1 MCTSFVVIRAI
12 SDDDAPVRLQSD
24 AILRGLHD
32 KDGFSSRLISP
43 DSRVPIPVDSCVLIH
58 FNDEP
63 ACTLAR
69 GLAGTR
75 TDITIA
81 CLGSDIY
88 DFNKYVRLHDFV
100 DLYIMPTDLHRR
112 ILAAQVY
119 KPVFAVPECID
130 PITGWSSSTRF
141 EFPIKSSRRLLW
153 FGYPES
159 FLKSMLSLLPIL
171 QGALSNGM
179 VTSVSLITGDEL
191 CSYNVGL
198 PIIPYSNSTFRF
210 AATGFDYCI
219 LSHFPLDLSLNSYIK
234 SPNKLVT
241 ALMAG
246 LIPIASDT
254 PNYRVLLEEFGLSR
268 FLFDSPAALNQ
279 ILDNLDPES
288 DSLAISKSGIMEA
301 IQERFSDSGVA
312 ATVIRLVQELTDR
325 RKRGEYI
332 DGKFGRPCVIDAI
345 PSQTYFTHHLAD
357 FFPSLLRAANSRLG
371 VTQRIGARWGGAPD
385 QNSPFS
391 GPGQKCHPARKGRD
405 S

>member
-1 MCTSFVVIRAI
+1 MCTSFVVLRTMT
-12 SDDDAPVRLQSD
+12 DHDAPVRLQSD

-32 KDGFSSRLISP
+32 RDGFSSSLISP
-43 DSRVPIPVDSCVLIH
+43 DSRAPIPEASCVLIH
-58 FNDEP
+58 FGDEP
-63 ACTLAR
+63 ACTRARRLAR
-69 GLAGTR
+69 TR
-75 TDITIA
+75 TDLTIA

-100 DLYIMPTDLHRR
+100 DVYIMPTDLHRR

-119 KPVFAVPECID
+119 KPVLAVPECID
-130 PITGWSSSTRF
+130 PITGWRSSTRF

-171 QGALSNGM
+171 QGNLTKGS
-179 VTSVSLITGDEL
+179 VTSVSLITGNEL
-191 CSYNVGL
+191 CTYNIGF

-210 AATGFDYCI
+210 ATTGFDSTTGFDYCI

-241 ALMAG
+241 SLMAG

-268 FLFDSPAALNQ
+268 FSFDSPAALNQ
-279 ILDNLDPES
+279 ILGSLDPEN
-288 DSLAISKSGIMEA
+288 DSRAISRSGIMEA

-312 ATVIRLVQELTDR
+312 GTLVQLLQDLTDR
-325 RKRGEYI
+325 RKRGEQI
-332 DGKFGRPCVIDAI
+332 VGNFGRPFALDAV
-345 PSQTYFTHHLAD
+345 PPQTYFRHHLAD
-357 FFPSLLRAANSRLG
+357 LFPSLLRAVKSLLG
-371 VTQRIGARWGGAPD
+371 GTQGIGAR
-385 QNSPFS
+385 
-391 GPGQKCHPARKGRD
+391 R
-405 S
+405 

>member
-12 SDDDAPVRLQSD
+12 TDDDASIRLHSD
-24 AILRGLHD
+24 AFLRGLHD
-32 KDGFSSRLISP
+32 RDGFSSSLISP
-43 DSRVPIPVDSCVLIH
+43 DSRVPIPEDSCILIH

-63 ACTLAR
+63 ACTRAR
-69 GLAGTR
+69 WLAGTR
-75 TDITIA
+75 TDLTIA

-130 PITGWSSSTRF
+130 PITGWRSSTRF

-159 FLKSMLSLLPIL
+159 FLKSMVSLLPIL
-171 QGALSNGM
+171 QGNLSKGT
-179 VTSVSLITGDEL
+179 VTSVSLITGNEL
-191 CSYNVGL
+191 CSYNIGI

-254 PNYRVLLEEFGLSR
+254 PNYRVLLEEFGLNR

-279 ILDNLDPES
+279 IFDNLDPEN
-288 DSLAISKSGIMEA
+288 DSRAISRSGIMEA

-312 ATVIRLVQELTDR
+312 ATLVRVVQDLTDR
-325 RKRGEYI
+325 RKRGEQI
-332 DGKFGRPCVIDAI
+332 DGKFGRPCTLDAI
-345 PSQTYFTHHLAD
+345 PPQTYFRHHLSD
-357 FFPSLLRAANSRLG
+357 FFPSLLRAAKSRLG
-371 VTQRIGARWGGAPD
+371 GTQGIGAHRRGAPD
-385 QNSPFS
+385 RNSPFS
-391 GPGQKCHPARKGRD
+391 
-405 S
+405 

>member
-1 MCTSFVVIRAI
+1 MCTSFVVIR
-12 SDDDAPVRLQSD
+12 SVPDDDAPVRLQSD
-24 AILRGLHD
+24 AILRGLRDRH
-32 KDGFSSRLISP
+32 GFSSSLISP
-43 DSRVPIPVDSCVLIH
+43 DSRAPVPADSYILIH

-63 ACTLAR
+63 ACAHARWLAE
-69 GLAGTR
+69 TR
-75 TDITIA
+75 TDLTIA

-88 DFNKYVRLHDFV
+88 DFNRYVRLHDFV

-112 ILAAQVY
+112 ILAAQLY

-130 PITGWSSSTRF
+130 PITGWSSSLRF

-153 FGYPES
+153 FGYSES

-171 QGALSNGM
+171 QDNLSKGKVSSISLLSDNG
-179 VTSVSLITGDEL
+179 L
-191 CSYNVGL
+191 CSYDIGI
-198 PIIPYSNSTFRF
+198 PIISYSNSTFRS

-279 ILDNLDPES
+279 ILENLNPEN
-288 DSLAISKSGIMEA
+288 DSRAISKSGITKE

-312 ATVIRLVQELTDR
+312 ATMVQVVQDFTDC
-325 RKRGEYI
+325 RKRKEEFGS
-332 DGKFGRPCVIDAI
+332 KFGTPRVLDTI
-345 PSQTYFTHHLAD
+345 PSQTYFRYHLAD
-357 FFPSLLRAANSRLG
+357 FFPSLLRAVKSRLG
-371 VTQRIGARWGGAPD
+371 GT
-385 QNSPFS
+385 
-391 GPGQKCHPARKGRD
+391 
-405 S
+405 